1 MMTKDAAAPV
11 QRQALRPGCAAR
23 KLRSPMRVPRS
34 ILALS
39 LAVPVPAAL
48 LAQARLRLTLIDTA
62 VLSAPRLEESSG
74 VAPSR
79 RPGVYW
85 TQNDSGDGPFL
96 YATDS
101 AGNDLGRIRVDGA
114 KNMDWEDIARGP
126 CPMPP
131 GSCIYIGDIGDN
143 SARRSSVI
151 VYVVSEPDP
160 PTGPSDTSQHVV
172 AIDSIR
178 LRYPDHPHDAEGLAV
193 TADGRLLV
201 VTKDLTARARL
212 FSAALAG
219 HGSAPVT
226 LGVVCTLQ
234 IAVNP
239 IRGRLVTGIAVS
251 PDQHWLLARTYVS
264 IHAFAL
270 DSACAPLVSET
281 GVGIP
286 VIESQGE
293 GVSFDGDSRIVM
305 TSERGTTGHAI
316 ISRYRILGLGPR

>member
-1 MMTKDAAAPV
+1 
-11 QRQALRPGCAAR
+11 
-23 KLRSPMRVPRS
+23 MRVPRA
-34 ILALS
+34 ILMLPSAL
-39 LAVPVPAAL
+39 LVPAAL
-48 LAQARLRLTLIDTA
+48 FAQAPLRLTLIDTA
-62 VLSAPRLEESSG
+62 VLSAPRLDESSG

-79 RPGVYW
+79 RAGVYW

-101 AGNDLGRIRVDGA
+101 AGNDLGRIHIDGA
-114 KNMDWEDIARGP
+114 TNVDWEDIAKGP
-126 CPMPP
+126 CPSRQ
-131 GSCIYIGDIGDN
+131 GTCIYIGDIGDN
-143 SARRSSVI
+143 SANRNSVI
-151 VYVVSEPDP
+151 VYVVPEPDP
-160 PTGPSDTSQHVV
+160 PTGPADTMRHVQ

-178 LRYPDHPHDAEGLAV
+178 LRYPDHAHDAEGLAV

-212 FSAALAG
+212 FSTSVSG

-226 LGVVCTLQ
+226 LSVVCTLQ

-239 IRGRLVTGIAVS
+239 LRGRLVTGIAIS
-251 PDQHWLLARTYVS
+251 PDQRWLVARTYIS

-270 DSACAPLVSET
+270 DSSCAPLVRET
-281 GVGIP
+281 GVTIP

-293 GVSFDGDSRIVM
+293 GVSFDGEGRIVM

-316 ISRYRILGLGPR
+316 ISRYRIEGLRPR

>member
-1 MMTKDAAAPV
+1 
-11 QRQALRPGCAAR
+11 
-23 KLRSPMRVPRS
+23 MRVPRA
-34 ILALS
+34 ILVLASALTT
-39 LAVPVPAAL
+39 PAAL
-48 LAQARLRLTLIDTA
+48 AAQAPLRLTLIDTA
-62 VLSAPRLEESSG
+62 VISAPRLDEASG
-74 VAPSR
+74 VAPTR

-85 TQNDSGDGPFL
+85 AQNDSGDGPFL

-101 AGNDLGRIRVDGA
+101 AGNDLGRIRIDGA
-114 KNMDWEDIARGP
+114 RNVDWEDIARGP
-126 CPMPP
+126 CFSRP
-131 GSCIYIGDIGDN
+131 GTCIYIGDIGDN
-143 SARRSSVI
+143 SAHRNSVI
-151 VYVVSEPDP
+151 VYVVPEPDP
-160 PTGPSDTSQHVV
+160 PTGPSDTSRHVA

-201 VTKDLTARARL
+201 VTKDLAARARL
-212 FSAALAG
+212 FSASLLG
-219 HGSAPVT
+219 HGAGPVT
-226 LGVVCTLQ
+226 LDVVCTLQ

-251 PDQHWLLARTYVS
+251 PDQRWLIARTYVS

-270 DSACAPLVSET
+270 DSACMPLVRET

-293 GVSFDGDSRIVM
+293 GVTFDGPGRIVM

-316 ISRYRILGLGPR
+316 ISRYRIEGLAPR

>member
-1 MMTKDAAAPV
+1 
-11 QRQALRPGCAAR
+11 
-23 KLRSPMRVPRS
+23 MRVPRA
-34 ILALS
+34 ILVLPSAL
-39 LAVPVPAAL
+39 VVPAAL
-48 LAQARLRLTLIDTA
+48 LAQAPLRLTLIDTA

-85 TQNDSGDGPFL
+85 THNDSGDGPFL

-101 AGNDLGRIRVDGA
+101 AGHDLGAIRVDGA
-114 KNMDWEDIARGP
+114 TNVDWEDIARGP
-126 CPMPP
+126 CP
-131 GSCIYIGDIGDN
+131 GSPETCLYIGDIGDN

-151 VYVVSEPDP
+151 VYVVPEPDP
-160 PTGPSDTSQHVV
+160 PAGPSDTNRHVA
-172 AIDSIR
+172 AIDAIR

-201 VTKDLTARARL
+201 VTKDLSARARL
-212 FSAALAG
+212 FSANVAG

-226 LGVVCTLQ
+226 LSAVCTLQ

-239 IRGRLVTGIAVS
+239 IRGRLVTGIAIS

-270 DSACAPLVSET
+270 DSTCAPLVRET
-281 GVGIP
+281 GVVIP

-293 GVSFDGDSRIVM
+293 GVSFDGPDRIVM
-305 TSERGTTGHAI
+305 TSERGATGHAI
-316 ISRYRILGLGPR
+316 ISRYRIEGLGAR